1 MKIEIKNNRL
11 HIDAPIK
18 TGTEAPLS
26 KQGRSRIALSTNGWK
41 FISDE
46 NGRTY
51 SLSLNLITKLN
62 TEEAK

>member
-1 MKIEIKNNRL
+1 MIIEIKNNRL

-41 FISDE
+41 LITDE
-46 NGRTY
+46 QTGITY

-62 TEEAK
+62 TGE